1 MSFAGGEGAQPEPS
15 GRDSVITEENHV
27 PVFKSSQ
34 DREISPL
41 DVQVRRSGSDTEQPT
56 PATKTG
62 GDAIDGE
69 QEELEAPVSPR
80 EAVVK
85 GKHLRV

>member
-1 MSFAGGEGAQPEPS
+1 MSFAGGEGEQPEPS
-15 GRDSVITEENHV
+15 GRDAAITEENHEV
-27 PVFKSSQ
+27 KPVFNSSQ

-41 DVQVRRSGSDTEQPT
+41 DVQVRSSGSDTEQPT

-62 GDAIDGE
+62 GGAIDGE
-69 QEELEAPVSPR
+69 KEECEAPVSPR

-85 GKHLRV
+85 G